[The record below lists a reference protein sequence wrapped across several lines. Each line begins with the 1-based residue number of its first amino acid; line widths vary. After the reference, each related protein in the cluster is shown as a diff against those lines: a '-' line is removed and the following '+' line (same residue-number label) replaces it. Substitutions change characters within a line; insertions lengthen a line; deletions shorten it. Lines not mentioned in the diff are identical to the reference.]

1 VRLAD
6 VRRHALR
13 SLVPP
18 PRVAL
23 SAWIEQNIRLPEG
36 VSALPGAVRLWPYQR
51 EIADAISDPEIE
63 RVTMVKAARLG
74 FLASGYVLQ
83 GGVPVR
89 SSRSLEMCRSH
100 RDGVDWP

>member
-1 VRLAD
+1 VSVRLAD

-23 SAWIEQNIRLPEG
+23 PAWIEQNIRLPEG
-36 VSALPGAVRLWPYQR
+36 VSALPGAVRRWPYQR

-74 FLASGYVLQ
+74 LPEFSLRYFAAGLIKKVAQPLL
-83 GGVPVR
+83 
-89 SSRSLEMCRSH
+89 SR
-100 RDGVDWP
+100 